1 MVEEIPPPGDSHND
15 DRAPRWIRRLV
26 LGALGISAVV
36 RLLIGGRR
44 GQLPAVIETQPEPV
58 EEEIRYPDGRIE
70 HPGVQ
75 YEHHDASFR
84 GVVFVL
90 VGLMCLASFHFY
102 MVLWFYHS
110 YSRYQAGI
118 KKSPFPLAAGPS
130 QELPREP
137 HLEQL
142 DRLEESQRS
151 NVYARE
157 ASKEQV
163 LQSYGRTAEKGFVH
177 IPIDRAMEL
186 LADKLPARKGQPGTQ
201 SKANGLVDSG
211 ASNSGRMFR
220 KEAP

>member
-1 MVEEIPPPGDSHND
+1 MVEEIPP
-15 DRAPRWIRRLV
+15 A
-26 LGALGISAVV
+26 
-36 RLLIGGRR
+36 
-44 GQLPAVIETQPEPV
+44 
-58 EEEIRYPDGRIE
+58 PDGRIE

-75 YEHHDASFR
+75 YEPRDASFR

-110 YSRYQAGI
+110 YSRYQTAI

-142 DRLEESQRS
+142 DRLEQIQRS

-163 LQSYGRTAEKGFVH
+163 LR
-177 IPIDRAMEL
+177 
-186 LADKLPARKGQPGTQ
+186 
-201 SKANGLVDSG
+201 
-211 ASNSGRMFR
+211 
-220 KEAP
+220 